1 MKFVLAS
8 CGTRGDV
15 EPCAAVGLELRRRGH
30 DVVMATP
37 PDQVS
42 FVEGMGLTA
51 VPMGPPTGE
60 IPDVFVTPW
69 TIKDP
74 IKPLRDAMDHINERW
89 ADVSNTLKSVT
100 AGADLLFTGV
110 SYQEAA
116 ANVAEHYGI
125 PVAAWHHVPMR
136 PNGQVVS
143 LVPAP
148 LLRVAMRLTDWA
160 QWRLVKRAEDTQRDG
175 LGIPR
180 AHAPASRRMAER
192 GSLEMQA
199 YDALCFPGVQR
210 EWTAQRPFV
219 GALTAELPTDF
230 DDETLTWIASGTPPI
245 YFGFGSMPVKSPA
258 EMVRM
263 IIASCD
269 ELGERALICSG
280 ATHLADIPDS
290 PRVKVV
296 RAVSHAAVFPA
307 CRAVV
312 HHGGAGTTAAGLRAG
327 VPTLILWV
335 ASDQPIWASVV
346 KRLKVG
352 RARRFSRTTGKSLTK
367 DLRRI
372 LTPQYAQRAREVA
385 AQMTKATES
394 VATAADLLE
403 SAAGGKRRSG
413 CGGSMYGG

>member
-15 EPCAAVGLELRRRGH
+15 EPCAAVGLELLRRGH
-30 DVVMATP
+30 DVLMAAP
-37 PDQVS
+37 PDQVG
-42 FVEGMGLTA
+42 FVEGMGLAA

-60 IPDVFVTPW
+60 IPNVFVTPW

-74 IKPLRDAMDHINERW
+74 VKPLRDAMQHVTQRW
-89 ADVSNTLKSVT
+89 ADVSDTLRSLA
-100 AGADLLFTGV
+100 AGADLLLTGV

-116 ANVAEHYGI
+116 ANVAEYYGI
-125 PVAAWHHVPMR
+125 PLAAWHHVPMR
-136 PNGQVVS
+136 PNGHLIS
-143 LVPAP
+143 IVPAP
-148 LLRVAMRLTDWA
+148 LLRSAMRFTDWA
-160 QWRLVKRAEDTQRDG
+160 QWRLIKRAEDAQRDK

-180 AHAPASRRMAER
+180 AKAPASRRMAQR
-192 GSLEMQA
+192 GSLELQA
-199 YDALCFPGVQR
+199 YDALCFPGLTG
-210 EWTAQRPFV
+210 EWTARRPFV

-230 DDETLTWIASGTPPI
+230 DDEILAWIASGSPPI

-258 EMVRM
+258 DMMRM
-263 IIASCD
+263 ISAACD

-280 ATHLADIPDS
+280 ATDLTDVPDS
-290 PRVKVV
+290 HRVKVV
-296 RAVSHAAVFPA
+296 RAVSHGAIFPA

-335 ASDQPIWASVV
+335 ASDQPIWAAVV

-352 RARRFSRTTGKSLTK
+352 RARRFSRTTGKSLVK
-367 DLRRI
+367 DLGRI
-372 LTPQYAQRAREVA
+372 LTPQHVERAREVA
-385 AQMTKATES
+385 AQMTKAAAS

-403 SAAGGKRRSG
+403 DAGRGKRLR
-413 CGGSMYGG
+413 